1 MVRRN
6 QKWLAWRKIYWQ
18 IFPRCRKSR
27 EPVVKKCFLDI
38 VSKDKRL
45 KYNGYS
51 YRLGIRPKT
60 NTSYMPLLDIVTTNS
75 TTTQTSDPGEKKNI
89 LNTEKGFEFIY
100 TSNNIL

>member
-27 EPVVKKCFLDI
+27 EPVVKIFFLDI
-38 VSKDKRL
+38 VSKDKWL
-45 KYNGYS
+45 KYNGYF

-60 NTSYMPLLDIVTTNS
+60 NIIYMPLLDMVTTNS
-75 TTTQTSDPGEKKNI
+75 TTTQTSDPGE
-89 LNTEKGFEFIY
+89 EKIF
-100 TSNNIL
+100 